1 MTILQTVKLLII
13 LLLKTIKIEGEYT
26 LDRKIKHSLLNKRI
40 IRFYD
45 FLFSLVILILLSP
58 LMIFAFLICLVE
70 SSKPIFVQRRVGE
83 NRKPFKLLKFRTM
96 KSNTPSLASHLIN
109 KSSLTKFGGILR
121 SLKID
126 ELPQLINVL
135 NGDMS
140 LVGPRPCLLNQI
152 DLIKIRDEYNVFSVK
167 PGITGLSQ
175 IKGVDMSNPVKL
187 AQTDFQM
194 ISTIKQTD

>member
-1 MTILQTVKLLII
+1 MN
-13 LLLKTIKIEGEYT
+13 
-26 LDRKIKHSLLNKRI
+26 RKIKHTILDQSI

-45 FLFSLVILILLSP
+45 FLISLILLFLLSP
-58 LMIFAFLICLVE
+58 LIIFTFFICLIE
-70 SSKPIFVQRRVGE
+70 SSRPIFVQKRVGR
-83 NRKPFKLLKFRTM
+83 NKKHFNLLKFRTM

-109 KSSLTKFGGILR
+109 KKSLTKSGAILR

-140 LVGPRPCLLNQI
+140 LVGPRPCLFNQL
-152 DLIKIRDEYNVFSVK
+152 DLIKIRDSYNVFSVK

-175 IKGVDMSNPVKL
+175 IKGIDMSDPEKL
-187 AQTDFQM
+187 AETDSKM
-194 ISTIKQTD
+194 ISTMKQIDYFKYLFLTLYGKGIGDKIRKN